1 MDNKILSNLF
11 GIVGTILW
19 SVQLVPQIH
28 LNYKRKSTKGVSPT
42 CFGCWYACGV
52 ILGTN
57 LVFNREPPALV
68 VQISCFSLFSLVIVM
83 QHLFYQKKY
92 NLKRLLFTI
101 GLCVLV
107 TIATII
113 SLYSIL
119 NAKHTNSFVLQLIL
133 TIAATG
139 LMAVGFFPQ
148 ILEVYQEKVG
158 LSMIFVVMDFF
169 GGVFSILSLVF
180 HVPFDYMSFS
190 TYVVVP
196 ICQAIIF
203 ALVMRINLK
212 SYRENGGLSSRVG
225 SPFVPFE
232 NVEVDLNETGSGS
245 GGANKNNHCH
255 DDIEANGGS
264 GGGGGGASGSNNEE
278 FNNNNGGILLDKKGK
293 GSGGANDDEENHS
306 TPLINGS
313 SHHHHHFIRESNTI
327 IPSSTF
333 MISSNDD
340 NAMDGDIGADNV
352 QNIHNNHNS
361 SSGGGGGG
369 GDGGVDTPLSSS
381 TGIQQQK
388 RQELD
393 HIIPLSISNTAEL
406 LKQQQHQQQLSHQQQ
421 LVDESIT
428 QLRNNII
435 HNQNQLN
442 NLNNQNYH
450 GYPVS

>member
-1 MDNKILSNLF
+1 MENKILSNLF

-203 ALVMRINLK
+203 GLVMRINLK

-232 NVEVDLNETGSGS
+232 NVEVDLNEITGGSGS
-245 GGANKNNHCH
+245 GGANKNNNCN
-255 DDIEANGGS
+255 DDIEANGG
-264 GGGGGGASGSNNEE
+264 SGSNNEE
-278 FNNNNGGILLDKKGK
+278 FNNNNNNNNGGILLNKKGK
-293 GSGGANDDEENHS
+293 GSGSGSGGGANDDEENHS

-313 SHHHHHFIRESNTI
+313 SHHHHFIRESNTI

-340 NAMDGDIGADNV
+340 NAMDGDVGADNV
-352 QNIHNNHNS
+352 AQNTHNNNNS
-361 SSGGGGGG
+361 SG

-381 TGIQQQK
+381 NGIPK

-428 QLRNNII
+428 QLKNNII

>member
-1 MDNKILSNLF
+1 MENKILSNLF

-139 LMAVGFFPQ
+139 LMVVGFFPQ

-180 HVPFDYMSFS
+180 HIPFDYMSFS

-212 SYRENGGLSSRVG
+212 SYRENGASSSRVG

-232 NVEVDLNETGSGS
+232 NVEIDLNENIGGSGS
-245 GGANKNNHCH
+245 GKNNRSH
-255 DDIEANGGS
+255 DDIEANGG
-264 GGGGGGASGSNNEE
+264 GGSGSNNEE
-278 FNNNNGGILLDKKGK
+278 FNNGGILLDKKGK
-293 GSGGANDDEENHS
+293 GSGGANDEENHS

-313 SHHHHHFIRESNTI
+313 FKESSHHHYIRESNTI

-333 MISSNDD
+333 MISLNDD
-340 NAMDGDIGADNV
+340 DDDNNNNNNNAIDGDVGADTI
-352 QNIHNNHNS
+352 QNTHNS
-361 SSGGGGGG
+361 GS

-381 TGIQQQK
+381 TGIPQQK

>member
-1 MDNKILSNLF
+1 MENKILSNLF
-11 GIVGTILW
+11 GIVGTVLW
-19 SVQLVPQIH
+19 SVQLIPQIH

-107 TIATII
+107 TVATII
-113 SLYSIL
+113 SIYSIL
-119 NAKHTNSFVLQLIL
+119 NAKRSNSFALQLIL
-133 TIAATG
+133 TIIATG

-158 LSMIFVVMDFF
+158 LSMIFIVMDFF

-196 ICQAIIF
+196 VCQAIIF

-212 SYRENGGLSSRVG
+212 SYRENGSNSRVG
-225 SPFVPFE
+225 SPFLPFE
-232 NVEVDLNETGSGS
+232 NVDLDMNDHSGNKDIEARGGDGSSGS
-245 GGANKNNHCH
+245 GNNHYQNE
-255 DDIEANGGS
+255 DIND
-264 GGGGGGASGSNNEE
+264 GAILINN
-278 FNNNNGGILLDKKGK
+278 KGK
-293 GSGGANDDEENHS
+293 GSGGANDEENHS

-313 SHHHHHFIRESNTI
+313 SSASSFKEGHGYIRESMT

-333 MISSNDD
+333 IVSSNDD
-340 NAMDGDIGADNV
+340 DEGAINSGDIGADFV
-352 QNIHNNHNS
+352 QNS
-361 SSGGGGGG
+361 SDHSNGSGNG
-369 GDGGVDTPLSSS
+369 GGVDTPLSSS
-381 TGIQQQK
+381 TGIPQQK

-393 HIIPLSISNTAEL
+393 HIVPLSISNTAEL
-406 LKQQQHQQQLSHQQQ
+406 LIKQQQAQQLSHQQQ

-428 QLRNNII
+428 QLKNNIL

-442 NLNNQNYH
+442 NNLTNQNYN

>member
-1 MDNKILSNLF
+1 MENKILSNLF
-11 GIVGTILW
+11 GIIGTVLW

-68 VQISCFSLFSLVIVM
+68 VQISCFSVFSLVIVM

-113 SLYSIL
+113 SIYSIL
-119 NAKHTNSFVLQLIL
+119 NAKHTNAFVLQLIL
-133 TIAATG
+133 TIIATG

-196 ICQAIIF
+196 ICQAMIF

-212 SYRENGGLSSRVG
+212 SYRENGGSSSRIG
-225 SPFVPFE
+225 SPFIPFE
-232 NVEVDLNETGSGS
+232 NVEIDMNENGGSSGS
-245 GGANKNNHCH
+245 GKNNNRQHH

-264 GGGGGGASGSNNEE
+264 GSGSNNTEDI
-278 FNNNNGGILLDKKGK
+278 NGGILLDKKG
-293 GSGGANDDEENHS
+293 SGANDHEENHS

-313 SHHHHHFIRESNTI
+313 SSYKESHHYIRESNTI
-327 IPSSTF
+327 VPSSTF
-333 MISSNDD
+333 MISSNEDDDD
-340 NAMDGDIGADNV
+340 NGNAINSDIGADNV
-352 QNIHNNHNS
+352 NVDNNTNNNNNNNNNNS
-361 SSGGGGGG
+361 SS
-369 GDGGVDTPLSSS
+369 GGVDTPLSSS
-381 TGIQQQK
+381 TGVQQQK

-406 LKQQQHQQQLSHQQQ
+406 LKQQQQQQQLSHQQQ

>member
-1 MDNKILSNLF
+1 MENKILSNLF

-68 VQISCFSLFSLVIVM
+68 VQISFFSLFSLVIVM

-180 HVPFDYMSFS
+180 HDPFDYMSFS

-232 NVEVDLNETGSGS
+232 NVDVDLNEITSGSGS
-245 GGANKNNHCH
+245 GSGKNNH
-255 DDIEANGGS
+255 DDIEANGG
-264 GGGGGGASGSNNEE
+264 SGSNNEE
-278 FNNNNGGILLDKKGK
+278 FNNNNNNNGGILLNKKGS
-293 GSGGANDDEENHS
+293 GSGGGANDDEENHS

-313 SHHHHHFIRESNTI
+313 SHHHFIRESSTI

-340 NAMDGDIGADNV
+340 NAMDGDGVGADNV
-352 QNIHNNHNS
+352 AQNTHNNNNNNNNGS
-361 SSGGGGGG
+361 SSG

-381 TGIQQQK
+381 NGIPK

-442 NLNNQNYH
+442 NNLNNQNYH